1 MEKKLK
7 KTLKMVLLLTI
18 FLTTVCFLSE
28 HMDREVRMIKRNN
41 YGEGSRKET
50 FELTIEDELLEKPIE
65 VEVPERE
72 YTPEELKKVFK
83 EVMDQVEKLVLDKN
97 KSADHV
103 ENDLNFIT
111 EIPGYPITI
120 TWESDQYH
128 VIDSAG
134 VVHQEELTEEGTP
147 VEIKGTLSYGKES
160 CIYIMNVMVYPKTLT
175 EKEKM
180 VHQILEKISKEENTK
195 RSKEYL
201 QLPDRINGKEITWK
215 KKAENKSPVIF
226 VLGILSMI
234 LLVFRDQ
241 EQKEKQKK
249 DRKRQMEIDYP
260 SIVSQLAM
268 LVESGMN
275 VKNAWQK
282 IVYSYEEDKRKTKER
297 YAYEEM
303 KYTLQEMKGGKTES
317 ECYEDFGKRCQIPVY
332 MKLGSI
338 LSQNLRKGMKGLS
351 KLLSEEAEEAFT
363 MRKLQAVKTGEE
375 AGTKLL
381 FPMSLMLVI
390 VLIIVMVPAFLSLSV

>member
-1 MEKKLK
+1 MVKK
-7 KTLKMVLLLTI
+7 
-18 FLTTVCFLSE
+18 
-28 HMDREVRMIKRNN
+28 NG
-41 YGEGSRKET
+41 YGEGDRKET
-50 FELTIEDELLEKPIE
+50 FELTVEDQFSKKLVEI
-65 VEVPERE
+65 EVPERE

-83 EVMDQVEKLVLDKN
+83 KVMDQLEKRVLDKN

-103 ENDLNFIT
+103 EYDLNFIT
-111 EIPGYPITI
+111 EIKGYPIMI
-120 TWESDQYH
+120 TWESDSYR
-128 VIDSAG
+128 VIDSTG
-134 VVHQEELTEEGTP
+134 KIHQEELTKKGTP
-147 VEIKGTLSYGKES
+147 VEIKATLSYGKES

-175 EKEKM
+175 EKEKT

-195 RSKEYL
+195 KSKEYL
-201 QLPDRINGKEITWK
+201 KLPDKINGKEVTWK
-215 KKAENKSPVIF
+215 KKTENKSPVIF
-226 VLGILSMI
+226 TLGILSMI
-234 LLVFRDQ
+234 LLIFRDK
-241 EQKEKQKK
+241 EEKEKQKK
-249 DRKRQMEIDYP
+249 DRKRQMEVDYP
-260 SIVSQLAM
+260 AVVSQLAM
-268 LVESGMN
+268 LVEAGMN

-282 IVYSYEEDKRKTKER
+282 IVSSYEEDKTKTGAR

-303 KYTLQEMKGGKTES
+303 KYTLKEMKGGKTES
-317 ECYEDFGKRCQIPVY
+317 ECYEDFGKRCQIPAY

-363 MRKLQAVKTGEE
+363 MRKLQAVKAGEE